1 MANNISYISL
11 VLSLFILSIGSILYL
26 YIKLSGNE
34 FNNLSVDSIKIANAN
49 INNLDISNKIEFQN
63 IDVENLSSI
72 NIFSRVINTISS
84 IFESIKADNLKIKKT
99 IQTEN
104 FTNYTIIPTNA
115 SIITGSIY
123 YTLYNSASMIYQ
135 DDNSIK
141 LNNDCTCNSSNL
153 KDCGNCMKIN
163 YINKSTCTN
172 KYPYFFGSSPITYTS
187 DIFIG
192 DNLTTKEGFICTGL
206 GECNQESNNIFNKNS
221 LNWRT
226 IIIYDNKPMIDIN
239 PYYMALYL
247 TNLYVSPIN
256 LYTDDQKTYYQR
268 ILYNTFVYNASNFSD
283 FENTTNGSSYLYG
296 SQDYGP
302 NPSLIYN
309 PFGIYGNY
317 NGQFFGPQNGC
328 IYSCSGCII
337 KPPCNTIYEINGIK
351 DKNCT
356 CFIPYVPNS
365 SNKGQNLDNNLSGT
379 SANKI
384 LSVVKYLPKYTDI
397 SSYDYTYNNGFTTNP
412 NGVKITIKH
421 KNYPNKYQSDKFNNF
436 GAMHKNTHS
445 SLSSY
450 KDANGN
456 NIACGTGISS
466 INSFDF
472 GECEITLDYSNKNL
486 TKIPIVEA
494 TLASDIRFQFQAGY
508 SFSCSVKSVSTTQSI
523 IILRNFPMDNLI
535 SSSALTGFLLN
546 YKIYL
551 Q

>member
-11 VLSLFILSIGSILYL
+11 VISLFILSIGSILYF

-34 FNNLSVDSIKIANAN
+34 FNNLNVDTIKITEAN
-49 INNLDISNKIEFQN
+49 IDNLNITNIVEFEN
-63 IDVENLSSI
+63 IDGLENLSST
-72 NIFSRVINTISS
+72 NIFSRFINTINSLMN
-84 IFESIKADNLKIKKT
+84 SIKSDSLKIKKT
-99 IQTEN
+99 IETEN
-104 FTNYTIIPTNA
+104 FTNYTIISTNS

-141 LNNDCTCNSSNL
+141 LNNCTCTSSNL
-153 KDCGNCMKIN
+153 KDCGNCMKVN
-163 YINKSTCTN
+163 YINKSTCP
-172 KYPYFFGSSPITYTS
+172 YPYFFGSSPITYIS
-187 DIFIG
+187 DIWEG
-192 DNLTTKEGFICTGL
+192 TDLTTEYGFVCLGL
-206 GECNQESNNIFNKNS
+206 GECNQERNNIFNKNS

-226 IIIYDNKPMIDIN
+226 IIIYDNKPMVDIN

-247 TNLYVSPIN
+247 TNLYISPIN
-256 LYTDDQKTYYQR
+256 LFTDDQKTYYQR

-302 NPSLIYN
+302 NPSLFYN
-309 PFGIYGNY
+309 PFGIYGTY
-317 NGQFFGPQNGC
+317 DGQFFGPQNGC
-328 IYSCSGCII
+328 IYSCSGCNIN
-337 KPPCNTIYEINGIK
+337 PPCNKIYDINGFK

-356 CFIPYVPNS
+356 CYIPYVSNS
-365 SNKGQNLDNNLSGT
+365 SNKGQKLDTNLDNK

-384 LSVVKYLPKYTDI
+384 LSVVKYLPKSTDV
-397 SSYDYTYNNGFTTNP
+397 SQYDYTYNNGFTTNP

-450 KDANGN
+450 KDSNGN
-456 NIACGTGISS
+456 NDEICGTGTSS
-466 INSFDF
+466 INPFDF
-472 GECEITLDYSNKNL
+472 GECEITLDYTYKNL

-494 TLASDIRFQFQAGY
+494 TLSSDIRYQFQAGY
-508 SFSCSVKSVSTTQSI
+508 GFSCAVKSVSTTQAI
-523 IILRNFPMDNLI
+523 IVLRNFPMDNLV

-546 YKIYL
+546 YKIYI
-551 Q
+551 